1 MAAVTA
7 RVRSELRSRW
17 RAMVGI
23 MVLLGLVGGVALA
36 AVAGARRTAT
46 AYDRM
51 LAQASPYDVL
61 VNPDEGTRSALTP
74 GDIAGLPGVNAVGTV
89 LGVPVMPVDADG
101 QPNFDGFVLALADG
115 AGREMARPIMS
126 QGRLPQTS
134 DEVLVGPA
142 FAQERGVGVGQTVPM
157 LVVDYEAV
165 LAAEEAGELGA
176 LPGEMR
182 DFTVSGIGT
191 LYDNVSIDEGFQ
203 QEVLLLGEGY
213 AREHGDTALFWGAL
227 VQLEGGHAAV
237 EDFKQAVQRLAPG
250 EAVEFKTQAASDTQ
264 MRRGIRPHVV
274 ALWLF
279 AGVLALAS
287 FVVVGQALIR
297 ELSSGNVDNPT
308 LRGLGMTAWQLAAAG
323 GVRAGLVVAAG
334 AAVAVVVAVAL
345 SPIFPLGLAR
355 LVEPALGLQV
365 DLLVLGAGAAALVIL
380 LLSAVGPSVLRTA
393 RGRSTDRGPRPP
405 SRLVTALTASGARP
419 SVVTGLR
426 MAFEA
431 GGGRTGV
438 PVRSAVAG
446 TAVAIGAVVAAFTF
460 GAGLHRLVS
469 TPALYGWPWDAI
481 VYLYA
486 EGEDDEAAFARRVS
500 TEAMGRFRNAPE
512 VERLSVGI
520 NDRISV
526 GNHTM
531 PAVGLSA
538 LRGEPLVT
546 VAEGSVP
553 TRDDEIAFGSRSMA
567 RLGVAIGDT
576 VAVADRTGDLHDLRV
591 VGQAVLPGLGT
602 YHGADR
608 TELGTGALLTREALV
623 QLGAGFQFPFLV
635 ADYEPGVGAEE
646 ATTALTEGI
655 IDPAGDMLETAVAP
669 QRPADVVHLE
679 RVQATP
685 FYLAGVLAVLG
696 GGALVHAL
704 VMSVRRRRRDVAVLK
719 TLGFVGSQVS
729 ASIALQGTALVI
741 TAVVFAL
748 PLGVAAGRWAWI
760 LLAGELG
767 VPAHP
772 ATPALAIAGIAAAAV
787 VLANAV
793 AAIPGYQARTTPPA
807 TILRTE

>member
-1 MAAVTA
+1 MA
-7 RVRSELRSRW
+7 
-17 RAMVGI
+17 GI
-23 MVLLGLVGGVALA
+23 VLLLGLVGGVALA

-51 LAQASPYDVL
+51 LAHASPYDVL

-74 GDIAGLPGVNAVGTV
+74 DDIAGLPGVKAVGTV

-101 QPNFDGFVLALADG
+101 QPSFDGFVLALADG
-115 AGREMARPIMS
+115 AGREVARPIMS
-126 QGRLPQTS
+126 QGRVPQTS

-142 FAQERGVGVGQTVPM
+142 FAEEHGVGVGQTVPM

-176 LPGEMR
+176 LPGEIR

-191 LYDNVSIDEGFQ
+191 LYDDVSIDEGFQ
-203 QEVLLLGEGY
+203 QHVLLLSEEY
-213 AREHGDTALFWGAL
+213 VLEHGDTAVFWGAM
-227 VQLEGGHAAV
+227 VQLHGGHAAV
-237 EDFKQAVQRLAPG
+237 EDFKQAVQRLVPDEG
-250 EAVEFKTQAASDTQ
+250 VEFKTQAAADTQ

-274 ALWLF
+274 ALSLF
-279 AGVLALAS
+279 AGVLALALL
-287 FVVVGQALIR
+287 VVVGQALTR

-355 LVEPALGLQV
+355 LVDPALGLEV
-365 DLLVLGAGAAALVIL
+365 DLLALGAGAAALVIL
-380 LLSAVGPSVLRTA
+380 LLSAVAPSVLRAA
-393 RGRSTDRGPRPP
+393 RGRSTDQGRRPP
-405 SRLVTALTASGARP
+405 SRLVTALTATSARP

-431 GGGRTGV
+431 GQGRTGV

-446 TAVAIGAVVAAFTF
+446 TAVAVGAVVAAFTF

-486 EGEDDEAAFARRVS
+486 ENEEGAFARGVN
-500 TEAMGRFRNAPE
+500 TEVMRRFRNAPE
-512 VERLSVGI
+512 VDRLSVGI

-526 GNHTM
+526 GDRTM

-546 VAEGSVP
+546 VAEGGVP
-553 TRDDEIAFGSRSMA
+553 TRNDEIALGSRSMA

-576 VAVADRTGDLHDLRV
+576 VAVTDRTGEVHDLRV

-608 TELGTGALLTREALV
+608 TELGTGALLTRGALV
-623 QLGAGFQFPFLV
+623 QLGAGFEFPFLV
-635 ADYEPGVGAEE
+635 ADYEPGIGAEE
-646 ATTALTEGI
+646 ATATLTEGI
-655 IDPAGDMLETAVAP
+655 IDPAVGMLETAVAP
-669 QRPADVVHLE
+669 QRPADVIHLE

-685 FYLAGVLAVLG
+685 LYLAGVLAVLG

-704 VMSVRRRRRDVAVLK
+704 VMSVRRRRRDLAVLK
-719 TLGFVGSQVS
+719 TLGFVGSQLS
-729 ASIALQGTALVI
+729 ASIAWQATAMVV
-741 TAVVFAL
+741 TAVLVAV

-767 VPAHP
+767 VPARP

-793 AAIPGYQARTTPPA
+793 AAIPGYRARSTPAA